1 MNHLHWLL
9 RAKRWASHPPPLS
22 RVLLVLGIVAACL
35 GLVALE
41 RTVGLPDWMS
51 AERAR
56 PPVIR

>member
-1 MNHLHWLL
+1 VNYLHWLL
-9 RAKRWASHPPPLS
+9 RAKRWATHPPPMS
-22 RVLLVLGIVAACL
+22 RVILVVAIIAFCVA
-35 GLVALE
+35 LVAVE